1 MSKANKRRSKS
12 RKRGENPDSIP
23 TDLIIE
29 IFSRLRTKSIVRFR
43 CVSKLW
49 RSMLHCPYFT
59 ELFLTRSLA
68 RSRLLFGVEGFG
80 EWLFYS
86 LPQPQHPYEK
96 SLVVTADFH
105 TKFRVKIN
113 GEGMSYASGLI
124 YFPNT
129 LCNPITGQYAILPK
143 LIRYRMVN
151 SFLGFD
157 PVDKQFKVL
166 CEAYPFSHGS
176 GHHKIL
182 TLGTEKLRWKRKN
195 HFLSYINS
203 FYVEDVCINGVL
215 YYLAEKAVGSEF
227 IVCFDVRSEKFKFI
241 EAECISL
248 FDKLINYK
256 GKLGGIEL
264 ICDVHGAIV
273 EIGMWILE
281 DMKIQIWS
289 KYVYTLPPNNIVDH
303 SCFSVAGVTATGEIV
318 LTKDYTF
325 TSKPFYVFYFNIER
339 NTLRK
344 VEIQGFEALD
354 NRGKVLASLCRLCRG
369 S

>member
-1 MSKANKRRSKS
+1 
-12 RKRGENPDSIP
+12 
-23 TDLIIE
+23 
-29 IFSRLRTKSIVRFR
+29 
-43 CVSKLW
+43 
-49 RSMLHCPYFT
+49 
-59 ELFLTRSLA
+59 
-68 RSRLLFGVEGFG
+68 
-80 EWLFYS
+80 
-86 LPQPQHPYEK
+86 
-96 SLVVTADFH
+96 
-105 TKFRVKIN
+105 
-113 GEGMSYASGLI
+113 MSYASGLI

-227 IVCFDVRSEKFKFI
+227 ILCFDVRSEKFKFI

-318 LTKDYTF
+318 LTKDYTS

-354 NRGKVLASLCRLCRG
+354 NRGRVLAFVDYVEDLNVNDAIEQLKSSISAQSVKNKCSLNIITKRPKQKTAGRRKV
-369 S
+369 